1 MQLDLSNRVALVT
14 GGDSGIGAA
23 CARALGEAG
32 ADVAILYHSDED
44 GAQQTARAIRAGGR
58 NAEIIQGDV
67 GREED
72 VQRAFDATEAALG
85 MPTILVNSAGLNMSE
100 TPVAEMELD
109 QWERVLRTDLTGV
122 FLTSRL
128 FVRRLEGQDTP
139 AAIINISS
147 IHETAMRAGGADYGV
162 AKGGVRNLTQT
173 LALEVA
179 ERKITV
185 NNIAPGMILTPM
197 NQEAMDDENVRREAE
212 SHIPA
217 KRAGQPEEI
226 GRVAV
231 FLAAAESG
239 YITGT
244 TVTVDGALSLV
255 VAQGA

>member
-1 MQLDLSNRVALVT
+1 MQIDLSNRVALVT

-23 CARALGEAG
+23 CARALAEAG
-32 ADVAILYHSDED
+32 ADVAIVYHSDED

-58 NAEIIQGDV
+58 NVEVIQGDV

-72 VQRAFDATEAALG
+72 VERAFGTTVAALG
-85 MPTILVNSAGLNMSE
+85 VPTILVNSAGLNMSD
-100 TPVAEMELD
+100 TPVAEMDLA

-122 FLTSRL
+122 FLAA
-128 FVRRLEGQDTP
+128 RRFIRQLDGQDTP

-147 IHETAMRAGGADYGV
+147 IHESVMRAGGADYAA

-179 ERKITV
+179 ARRITV
-185 NNIAPGMILTPM
+185 NSIAPGMILTPM
-197 NQEAMDDENVRREAE
+197 NQEAMDDEGKRQEAE
-212 SHIPA
+212 RHIPA

-226 GRVAV
+226 GRIAV

-244 TVTVDGALSLV
+244 TVTADGALSLQLG
-255 VAQGA
+255 QGA